1 MVAGSCWNTEGTS
14 LAKNCGLNLSRNGG
28 WASIS
33 GVPSG
38 LSIRLVPVGI
48 RPGDVLVR
56 LGQQPVESPEQLKEM
71 LTRLPDDQ
79 AVPVLLNREGRT
91 YFVALRVGNGD

>member
-1 MVAGSCWNTEGTS
+1 MLAGQQVAEPLLLFIDLEDVGLD
-14 LAKNCGLNLSRNGG
+14 LAE
-28 WASIS
+28 
-33 GVPSG
+33 
-38 LSIRLVPVGI
+38 
-48 RPGDVLVR
+48 